1 MRETPTPVYSVAMA
15 ISGVSS
21 AITVTDTGRNAVMA
35 QPHKGERRLVGTRL
49 ARDVHDEV
57 QRRAADAGTSV
68 SQYVA
73 DVLAAHVG
81 RTDEIRETPAD
92 ALFPRHQLEEPPLAD
107 IA

>member
-1 MRETPTPVYSVAMA
+1 
-15 ISGVSS
+15 
-21 AITVTDTGRNAVMA
+21 MA

-57 QRRAADAGTSV
+57 QRRAAESGTSV

-73 DVLAAHVG
+73 DVMAAHVG
-81 RTDEIRETPAD
+81 RSDEIREIPAD
-92 ALFPRHQLEEPPLAD
+92 ALISRRNLEESPLAD

>member
-1 MRETPTPVYSVAMA
+1 
-15 ISGVSS
+15 
-21 AITVTDTGRNAVMA
+21 MA

-57 QRRAADAGTSV
+57 QRRAAEAGTSV

-73 DVLAAHVG
+73 DVVAAHVG
-81 RTDEIRETPAD
+81 RADEIRVIPAD
-92 ALFPRHQLEEPPLAD
+92 ALIPRHHLEEVPFAD

>member
-1 MRETPTPVYSVAMA
+1 
-15 ISGVSS
+15 
-21 AITVTDTGRNAVMA
+21 MA

-57 QRRAADAGTSV
+57 QRRAAEAGTSM

-73 DVLAAHVG
+73 DVMAAHVG
-81 RTDEIRETPAD
+81 RTHEIRDIPAD
-92 ALFPRHQLEEPPLAD
+92 ALIPRHQLEELPLAD

>member
-1 MRETPTPVYSVAMA
+1 
-15 ISGVSS
+15 
-21 AITVTDTGRNAVMA
+21 MA

-57 QRRAADAGTSV
+57 QRLAAEAGTSM

-73 DVLAAHVG
+73 DVMAAHVG
-81 RTDEIRETPAD
+81 RTDEIRKIPAD
-92 ALFPRHQLEEPPLAD
+92 ALIPRRQLEELPLAD